1 MNIQIQASD
10 KCDIPMSFGAVSV
23 NFECAQL
30 TNTVNFNP
38 DEYVNLLSDNSAIA
52 GNNQWS
58 LLWRITDYD
67 VDAAYQDMID
77 RMPVTKLSSERQA
90 KKQLMYNIFYKLF
103 GEILAHTTLVESKL
117 IPRLKE
123 IMKQYGL
130 TGLLNLNAMNHY
142 LIK

>member
-1 MNIQIQASD
+1 MNIPIQASD

-23 NFECAQL
+23 SFECTQL

-38 DEYVNLLSDNSAIA
+38 DEYVNLLSANREIA
-52 GNNQWS
+52 GNNPWT

-77 RMPVTKLSSERQA
+77 RMPVTKFSSEKHA
-90 KKQLMYNIFYKLF
+90 KTQLMYNIFYKLF
-103 GEILAHTTLVESKL
+103 GEILAHTTLVESQL